1 MTSTSL
7 LASILHVKLRVGC
20 KLPVQIKFKVRIT
33 AAGTSRIG
41 IGILVVLVVR
51 FASQREKQQLRV
63 SYEPVRTSYADQ
75 DQIAATHAGV
85 SAMLLA
91 KQVEVKGNSG
101 AGNSALS
108 YPVCSEDCAYSLI
121 LRLSLSMSSRQSRQ
135 TSRRRGRRT
144 PRQLSRANT
153 AAATAAAAATALL
166 LGLNGITAMSEVEA
180 AALFHGPLAGG
191 VHGVSVRER
200 TDRRQLLRV
209 LSFSGGANDA
219 RPDASTVPPAATTRI
234 AGARHSQGKEG
245 KEGKKVQDEGKNAG
259 AENAP
264 ENSNNEPNQAANS
277 KHLDP
282 SQVLPS
288 HTKGGSIVGGLIMA
302 LRTHLPPRQIARLA
316 ASGCQIGILYVL
328 FRLTWQAV
336 QEAWEEVQEELDG
349 VGGGSG
355 GGGGGVGVQ
364 EEHDRVWLDHAGVEA
379 AVEHQAKLMTM
390 QNTDDGLGEGNTN
403 NNGGPNTGKQRAR
416 PRGKKYMTSFT
427 TASELARRLRAAGM
441 PMALPPD
448 LDPNVLPNTPNS
460 VQHVLKSLT
469 RTEGRLLSS
478 TLLSPADDAN
488 IGAGSADTSISP
500 DANARRD
507 QINELWNSIG
517 GLGNVKDSLLD
528 LVFPL
533 LMNQSGEDSYYGGLL
548 SNPPG
553 VLLYGPP
560 GCGKTM
566 LVKALASTV
575 NARVLCVSPSTL
587 MRKYVGETELQ
598 VRALFSLARKIAPT
612 IIFVD
617 EVDGLFRERGS
628 SDMLSETVS
637 RDLKLEFMQLW
648 DGIRTKGSGGNNAN
662 EQILV
667 IGATNRPFDVDS
679 GFLRRMPRSFFVGLP
694 DRAARIA
701 VLKTMLKIV
710 PLSPDFDVDVI
721 AKATE
726 FYSPSDLK
734 ELLRTAAL
742 VPLREARF
750 KALSQ
755 SQKEDD
761 KSSEQATASGH
772 MPSSLRPLS
781 TADVLGALSKV
792 APTQLNQQ
800 YVDALSAYASRAGG
814 DGSNSNVINAEGAQ
828 EYRRSSRRPYQHPS
842 GYYVH
847 KTDDGS
853 SYLADIGTFSMDG
866 QHPNPS
872 YGESEIDSE
881 SDTSSSSD
889 DESEGY
895 GFNGSEGSDVFDDEL

>member
-1 MTSTSL
+1 MISKS
-7 LASILHVKLRVGC
+7 
-20 KLPVQIKFKVRIT
+20 
-33 AAGTSRIG
+33 
-41 IGILVVLVVR
+41 
-51 FASQREKQQLRV
+51 
-63 SYEPVRTSYADQ
+63 
-75 DQIAATHAGV
+75 
-85 SAMLLA
+85 
-91 KQVEVKGNSG
+91 
-101 AGNSALS
+101 
-108 YPVCSEDCAYSLI
+108 
-121 LRLSLSMSSRQSRQ
+121 
-135 TSRRRGRRT
+135 RGRRT
-144 PRQLSRANT
+144 PRKLSRANT
-153 AAATAAAAATALL
+153 ATTAAATALL
-166 LGLNGITAMSEVEA
+166 LGLTGITAMNEVEA
-180 AALFHGPLAGG
+180 AALFRGPLLGG
-191 VHGVSVRER
+191 MHGVSVRER
-200 TDRRQLLRV
+200 TDRRQLLHA
-209 LSFSGGANDA
+209 LSLSGGSNDA
-219 RPDASTVPPAATTRI
+219 RPEASTVPPAATTRI
-234 AGARHSQGKEG
+234 AGARHFHEKGGKEI
-245 KEGKKVQDEGKNAG
+245 EDEEQEDAG
-259 AENAP
+259 GTTAP
-264 ENSNNEPNQAANS
+264 EDSNDKPNQPTQS
-277 KHLDP
+277 KHLEP

-288 HTKGGSIVGGLIMA
+288 HTKGGSLVGGLLMA

-316 ASGCQIGILYVL
+316 LSGCQIGIVYVL

-349 VGGGSG
+349 VGGGSSG
-355 GGGGGVGVQ
+355 GGTGVGVQ

-379 AVEHQAKLMTM
+379 AVEHQAKMMIM
-390 QNTDDGLGEGNTN
+390 QNTDDGPGDEKENAH
-403 NNGGPNTGKQRAR
+403 NNGGPNAGKQRAR

-441 PMALPPD
+441 PMALPPG
-448 LDPNVLPNTPNS
+448 LDPSMLANTPNS

-478 TLLSPADDAN
+478 TLLSPADDVDF
-488 IGAGSADTSISP
+488 GAGSADVSSDTIT
-500 DANARRD
+500 RRD
-507 QINELWNSIG
+507 QINDLWNSIG

-533 LMNQSGEDSYYGGLL
+533 LMNQSGDDSYYGGLL
-548 SNPPG
+548 ANPPG

-628 SDMLSETVS
+628 SDSLSETVS

-648 DGIRTKGSGGNNAN
+648 DGIRTKGGEGRNAN

-667 IGATNRPFDVDS
+667 LGATNRPFDVDS

-694 DRAARIA
+694 DRAARIV
-701 VLKTMLKIV
+701 VLKTMLKSV
-710 PLSPDFDVDVI
+710 PLSPDFDVEVI

-755 SQKEDD
+755 GQEDG
-761 KSSEQATASGH
+761 KSSQQTTTSGH

-800 YVDALSAYASRAGG
+800 YVDALTTYASRAGG
-814 DGSNSNVINAEGAQ
+814 DGGNSNGIAQ
-828 EYRRSSRRPYQHPS
+828 GSQDHNRGSRRPYQHPS

-847 KTDDGS
+847 KANDGS

-866 QHPNPS
+866 QHQNHVYDTS
-872 YGESEIDSE
+872 TDDESEIDSE
-881 SDTSSSSD
+881 GGTSSSEDGKEEQGFSD
-889 DESEGY
+889 SASTDIY
-895 GFNGSEGSDVFDDEL
+895 FDDDDEL

>member
-1 MTSTSL
+1 MIS
-7 LASILHVKLRVGC
+7 K
-20 KLPVQIKFKVRIT
+20 
-33 AAGTSRIG
+33 
-41 IGILVVLVVR
+41 
-51 FASQREKQQLRV
+51 
-63 SYEPVRTSYADQ
+63 
-75 DQIAATHAGV
+75 
-85 SAMLLA
+85 
-91 KQVEVKGNSG
+91 
-101 AGNSALS
+101 
-108 YPVCSEDCAYSLI
+108 
-121 LRLSLSMSSRQSRQ
+121 
-135 TSRRRGRRT
+135 SRRRRT
-144 PRQLSRANT
+144 PRQLSRRANT
-153 AAATAAAAATALL
+153 ATAAAATALL
-166 LGLNGITAMSEVEA
+166 LGLTGITAMNEVEA
-180 AALFHGPLAGG
+180 AALFRGPLLGG
-191 VHGVSVRER
+191 VRGVSGWER
-200 TDRRQLLRV
+200 TDRRQLLHV
-209 LSFSGGANDA
+209 LSLLGGANDA
-219 RPDASTVPPAATTRI
+219 RPEASTVPPPSATRI
-234 AGARHSQGKEG
+234 SGDHHFHEKGGKDVE
-245 KEGKKVQDEGKNAG
+245 DEEHEDPVGRT
-259 AENAP
+259 AP
-264 ENSNNEPNQAANS
+264 EDSNNKPNQPTHS
-277 KHLDP
+277 EHLDP

-288 HTKGGSIVGGLIMA
+288 HTKGGSLVGGLLMA

-316 ASGCQIGILYVL
+316 LSGCQIGILYVL

-379 AVEHQAKLMTM
+379 AVEHQAKMM
-390 QNTDDGLGEGNTN
+390 IIQNADDGSGDEKENAHN
-403 NNGGPNTGKQRAR
+403 EGGPNAGKQRAR
-416 PRGKKYMTSFT
+416 PRGKKYMTSFS

-441 PMALPPD
+441 PMALPPG
-448 LDPNVLPNTPNS
+448 LDPSALANTPNS
-460 VQHVLKSLT
+460 VRHVLKSLT

-478 TLLSPADDAN
+478 TLLSPADD
-488 IGAGSADTSISP
+488 IDFGAGSADVSSDT
-500 DANARRD
+500 NTRRD
-507 QINELWNSIG
+507 QINDLWNSIG

-533 LMNQSGEDSYYGGLL
+533 LMNQSGDDSYYGGLL
-548 SNPPG
+548 ANPPG

-628 SDMLSETVS
+628 SDSLSETVS

-648 DGIRTKGSGGNNAN
+648 DGIRTKGGGGRNAN
-662 EQILV
+662 EQVLV
-667 IGATNRPFDVDS
+667 VGATNRPFDVDS

-701 VLKTMLKIV
+701 VLKTMLKTV
-710 PLSPDFDVDVI
+710 PLSPDFDVEVI

-755 SQKEDD
+755 SQEEDG
-761 KSSEQATASGH
+761 KSSEQSPASSVH

-800 YVDALSAYASRAGG
+800 YVDALTTYASRAGG
-814 DGSNSNVINAEGAQ
+814 DGGNGINKEGAQ
-828 EYRRSSRRPYQHPS
+828 DHNRGSRRPYQHPS

-847 KTDDGS
+847 KANDGT

-866 QHPNPS
+866 QHQNPVYDTS
-872 YGESEIDSE
+872 TDDESEIDSE
-881 SDTSSSSD
+881 GDTSSSEDETRDQGFSGSD
-889 DESEGY
+889 DMDIY
-895 GFNGSEGSDVFDDEL
+895 FDDDDDDDEL

>member
-1 MTSTSL
+1 M
-7 LASILHVKLRVGC
+7 I
-20 KLPVQIKFKVRIT
+20 
-33 AAGTSRIG
+33 
-41 IGILVVLVVR
+41 
-51 FASQREKQQLRV
+51 
-63 SYEPVRTSYADQ
+63 RTS
-75 DQIAATHAGV
+75 
-85 SAMLLA
+85 
-91 KQVEVKGNSG
+91 
-101 AGNSALS
+101 
-108 YPVCSEDCAYSLI
+108 
-121 LRLSLSMSSRQSRQ
+121 
-135 TSRRRGRRT
+135 RGRRT
-144 PRQLSRANT
+144 PLQLPRM
-153 AAATAAAAATALL
+153 ATAVAAMALL
-166 LGLNGITAMSEVEA
+166 LGLSCITAMNEVEA
-180 AALFHGPLAGG
+180 AALFRSPLVGG
-191 VHGVSVRER
+191 MRGVSGRKR
-200 TDRRQLLRV
+200 TDERQILHV
-209 LSFSGGANDA
+209 LSLSGGANDA
-219 RPDASTVPPAATTRI
+219 RPDASTVPPAAATRI
-234 AGARHSQGKEG
+234 GTHYSQEKGDKEVEEEEQENVG
-245 KEGKKVQDEGKNAG
+245 DKNA
-259 AENAP
+259 P
-264 ENSNNEPNQAANS
+264 KDSNNKPNQAAHS

-288 HTKGGSIVGGLIMA
+288 HTKGGSLVGGLLMA

-316 ASGCQIGILYVL
+316 LSGCQIGILYVL

-364 EEHDRVWLDHAGVEA
+364 EEHDRAWLDHAGVEA
-379 AVEHQAKLMTM
+379 AVEHQAKLMIM
-390 QNTDDGLGEGNTN
+390 QNTDDGSGEGNAH
-403 NNGGPNTGKQRAR
+403 NNGGPTAGKQRAR

-441 PMALPPD
+441 PMALPPG
-448 LDPNVLPNTPNS
+448 LDPSMLANTPNS

-478 TLLSPADDAN
+478 TLLSPADD
-488 IGAGSADTSISP
+488 IDFGAGSADVSSDTIT
-500 DANARRD
+500 RRD
-507 QINELWNSIG
+507 QINDLWNSIG

-533 LMNQSGEDSYYGGLL
+533 LMNQSGDDSYYGGLL
-548 SNPPG
+548 ANPPG

-628 SDMLSETVS
+628 SDSLSETVS

-648 DGIRTKGSGGNNAN
+648 DGIRTKGGGGRNVN

-701 VLKTMLKIV
+701 VLKTMLKSV
-710 PLSPDFDVDVI
+710 PLSPDFDVEVI

-742 VPLREARF
+742 APLREARF

-755 SQKEDD
+755 SQEEDG
-761 KSSEQATASGH
+761 KSSEQSPASSGH

-781 TADVLGALSKV
+781 TADVIGALSKV

-800 YVDALSAYASRAGG
+800 YVDALTAYASRACG
-814 DGSNSNVINAEGAQ
+814 DGGNSNGINAEGAQ
-828 EYRRSSRRPYQHPS
+828 DHNRGSRRPYQHPS

-847 KTDDGS
+847 KANDGRT
-853 SYLADIGTFSMDG
+853 YLADIGTFSMDG
-866 QHPNPS
+866 QHQNPMYEAS
-872 YGESEIDSE
+872 TDDESEIDSE
-881 SDTSSSSD
+881 GDSSSSE
-889 DESEGY
+889 DESEE
-895 GFNGSEGSDVFDDEL
+895 SEFDGSDIYFDDDDDDDEL